1 MTLDIAIRYLIVWSA
16 VGAFAFCIYVFAV
29 FRGGLV
35 YTARKQD
42 GTLKERIPL
51 SGILNMLLLLLIIVG
66 FQILANYYGL
76 ARSGLTIPFMVLFLL
91 NFVHYI
97 ILFLFDTLVIDGLV
111 IGVWRPEFLRLPDD
125 MGAESMKKHMLKSIP
140 VGIVAGVALTVIST
154 AISYFAMFAG

>member
-35 YTARKQD
+35 YTA
-42 GTLKERIPL
+42 
-51 SGILNMLLLLLIIVG
+51 
-66 FQILANYYGL
+66 LANYYGL